1 MKIGI
6 GAFVTDKGIRPDV
19 LGRAVEERGFDS
31 LFVTEHS
38 HIPVSRESPYPMG
51 GELPDYYRRILNP
64 FVALTAAAMATSEI
78 VLGTGIALMT
88 QRDVIYTAKEVAS
101 LDLLSGGRVLF
112 GVAPGWNREQMR
124 NHGTDPRTRGA
135 LLDEQIQ
142 ALKQI
147 WTQDEAEF
155 HGKFIDFDP
164 IWAWPKPVQHPHPPV
179 YVGGWGAAAGTR
191 VREHGDGWLN
201 GGAMDVAGV
210 QAQFALRA
218 EYAPGKPMSIFA
230 ADGDNVPVLDAY
242 REGGAERVAILM
254 EPAPE
259 SETLARLDH
268 LAAHV
273 ARYA

>member
-64 FVALTAAAMATSEI
+64 FVALTAAAAATSRI

-124 NHGTDPRTRGA
+124 NHGTDPHTRGA

-201 GGAMDVAGV
+201 GGAMDVAGA